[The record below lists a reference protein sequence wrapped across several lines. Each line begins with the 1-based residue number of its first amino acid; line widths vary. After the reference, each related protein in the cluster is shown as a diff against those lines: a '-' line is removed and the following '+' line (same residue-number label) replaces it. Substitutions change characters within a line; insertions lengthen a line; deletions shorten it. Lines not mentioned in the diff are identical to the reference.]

1 METEYAIFVKKKKKI
16 GSFVQWKEKYLG
28 SVEEED
34 KKNWMKIAGKEW
46 SVLRSDETREIRGL
60 NSSRLVRLERMV
72 GTVRDGSKLRNVT
85 AKCH

>member
-1 METEYAIFVKKKKKI
+1 M
-16 GSFVQWKEKYLG
+16 G

>member
-1 METEYAIFVKKKKKI
+1 
-16 GSFVQWKEKYLG
+16 
-28 SVEEED
+28 
-34 KKNWMKIAGKEW
+34 MKIAGKEW